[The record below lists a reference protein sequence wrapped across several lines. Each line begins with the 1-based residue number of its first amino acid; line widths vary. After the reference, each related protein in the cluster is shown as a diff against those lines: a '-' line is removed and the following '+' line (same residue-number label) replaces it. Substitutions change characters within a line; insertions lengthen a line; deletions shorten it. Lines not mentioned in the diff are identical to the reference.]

1 MEVEEG
7 VVKAD
12 EGVVGAIVPIY
23 ALPWL
28 CFLFAHS
35 CSKKDSEMTG
45 FRKGTILGFA
55 VRCNSVPWFDGGG
68 V

>member
-45 FRKGTILGFA
+45 FRKGQFWDLQ
-55 VRCNSVPWFDGGG
+55 
-68 V
+68 